1 MKVWGGEESDNWG
14 KIQQAGIDKLSSSND
29 VGTSCSGLWE
39 AV

>member
-1 MKVWGGEESDNWG
+1 MKVWGEEESDNWR
-14 KIQQAGIDKLSSSND
+14 KIQQAGIDKLSSPND